1 MPCGVCREAGHYAGN
16 CTSPIIATNAQT
28 LAQSIITRIDNHR
41 VKTTNLSPGTL
52 YKTNDRDRKN
62 IYHTIDRSLG
72 IDHIR
77 ATIIEKRMN
86 WIDSE
91 MLSSNSTHYMTWGGE
106 WTVPLLSKVLPLM
119 MDHVRD
125 HIVGLSPAYSSVI
138 TDYNRLR
145 LNPERSNTKKFYRST
160 IAQFLNFVI
169 RAITPDSFLDIYHLS
184 INDLCRAPVRSN
196 DDVIRDAVRNLVN
209 LRDVPHV
216 MATIKTIRRVELD
229 RAAQQ
234 ALSAQ
239 NRAVSRA
246 IARTRRERVAVPP
259 RIVSRIKFRMD
270 VSATKY
276 TTDDACPIC
285 METLS
290 SENTVAMSCSHG
302 FCSSCTGEFINRCNG
317 KCPSC
322 RETITE
328 VRFKPDLCPES
339 FNSLVSA
346 ISN

>member
-16 CTSPIIATNAQT
+16 CTSPIIATKSQI
-28 LAQSIITRIDNHR
+28 LAQSIITRIDYHR

-52 YKTNDRDRKN
+52 YKSYDGKKTF
-62 IYHTIDRSLG
+62 HTIDRSLG

-77 ATIIEKRMN
+77 ATIIEKRLN
-86 WIDSE
+86 WLDSE
-91 MLSSNSTHYMTWGGE
+91 MLSSNRIQYMTWGVE
-106 WTVPLLSKVLPLM
+106 WSVPLLYKILPLM

-125 HIVGLSPAYSSVI
+125 HITGLSPAYSSVI
-138 TDYNRLR
+138 TDYKRLR
-145 LNPERSNTKKFYRST
+145 LNPERSNSKKSYLITVSH
-160 IAQFLNFVI
+160 FLNFVI
-169 RAITPDSFLDIYHLS
+169 RAITPDSFLDINHLS
-184 INDLCRAPVRSN
+184 INDLCPAPVRSN

-209 LRDVPHV
+209 HRNVPHV
-216 MATIKTIRRVELD
+216 MATIKTIRRLELE

-239 NRAVSRA
+239 NLAVATA
-246 IARTRRERVAVPP
+246 IARTRRARARVAVPP

-270 VSATKY
+270 VSATNY

-302 FCSSCTGEFINRCNG
+302 FCSSCTGEFIKRCNG